1 MWTRGGVG
9 GEAVS
14 CRVNAG
20 VALVRPCRC
29 TCLECYHDHSTIAL
43 GPLAVPVDLRLI
55 LLLCTMTQFRCS

>member
-14 CRVNAG
+14 CRVKAG
-20 VALVRPCRC
+20 VALVRHCC
-29 TCLECYHDHSTIAL
+29 CICLARYYDRLTIAL
-43 GPLAVPVDLRLI
+43 CPLAVPVGLRLI

>member
-20 VALVRPCRC
+20 VAPVWHCCC
-29 TCLECYHDHSTIAL
+29 TCLARYPDRLTIAL
-43 GPLAVPVDLRLI
+43 CPLAAPVDLWLI